1 MKSLI
6 ESLANRRI
14 SRNARPDPAALAA
27 ASGKTPVTVVT
38 GGSEGIGKAIAAA
51 CLADGKTVLLVA
63 RDSRRI
69 EATRQS
75 LVPGHA
81 GRCSALALD
90 INSANASAKIGETVE
105 AMGGYV
111 DVLVNSA
118 GIGSSGDF
126 VAEQRSRLE
135 ELIELNMKAATL
147 LMHDFLPDMLA
158 RARGGVLNIASLG
171 AAVPGPNQAAYYA
184 SKAYLTS
191 LTEAVAHEIRGR
203 GVRMT
208 AILPGPVETRF
219 HGKMNADEA
228 RYRGV
233 LPTLTPEFV
242 ARSALRAFKRGQT
255 ISVPGTPGPL
265 AAFLIRVVPHPIS
278 VPVTGWLLSGPRGGT
293 KN

>member
-1 MKSLI
+1 MQSLI
-6 ESLANRRI
+6 KSLANRRI
-14 SRNARPDPAALAA
+14 RRNARPNADALAA
-27 ASGKTPVTVVT
+27 ASGKTPFIVIT

-51 CLADGKTVLLVA
+51 CLADGKSVLLVA
-63 RDSRRI
+63 RDSQRL
-69 EATRQS
+69 EATRQA
-75 LVPGHA
+75 LEPGHA
-81 GRCSALALD
+81 GRCSTLSLD
-90 INSANASAKIGETVE
+90 ISNANASAKIGEAVE
-105 AMGGYV
+105 AMDGYV

-126 VAEQRSRLE
+126 VAEQRSRLD
-135 ELIELNMKAATL
+135 ELIDLNMKAATL
-147 LMHDFLPDMLA
+147 LIHDLLPGMLA

-184 SKAYLTS
+184 SKAYLAS

-219 HGKMNADEA
+219 HGKMNAHDA

-233 LPTLTPEFV
+233 LPTLTAEFV
-242 ARSALRAFKRGQT
+242 ARSALRAFERGQT

-278 VPVTGWLLSGPRGGT
+278 VPVTGWLLSRPRGDRR
-293 KN
+293 N